1 MEIRDLTEK
10 YSDLSD
16 DGNDPSG
23 ICTFLEELKGI
34 LEKQG

>member
-10 YSDLSD
+10 YSDLPD
-16 DGNDPSG
+16 GGNDPSG